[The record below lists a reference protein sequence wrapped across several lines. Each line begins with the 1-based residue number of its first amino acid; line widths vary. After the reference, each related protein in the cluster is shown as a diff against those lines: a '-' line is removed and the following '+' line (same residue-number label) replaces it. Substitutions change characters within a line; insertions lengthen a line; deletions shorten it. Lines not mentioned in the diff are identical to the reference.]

1 MQPPYENLVP
11 YFPLSYAAAAAQPP
25 NLNKVA
31 TKEGPSG
38 KWPPVDTGENT
49 VLLKMCVSLGQND
62 QDGSMMTVTFKV
74 LLSSELMLQNTRLGI
89 VLGQPL
95 SDWQEVRVE
104 MSEEAPEAK
113 IEDGRYR
120 LMVGDLCFPKQLVGT
135 IIPYKYVAVD
145 PDGGAKFE
153 YIHILGD
160 AYRTAN
166 RCLIVPDGQVGFTKY
181 DDVILCEGWDD
192 LFERLSKG
200 RFLATNY
207 MLPRLAEL
215 ANPQFDFA
223 AALDKFGA
231 VIRAHR
237 SDGARICINDCS
249 VNRFTSDPFYRGT
262 SPINSYVGSLFKIL
276 RKAVNNNSCDGEKVL
291 RSTVN
296 NSNRAKGT
304 LLRSAIYLCL
314 IVASKL
320 CSYQLSSE
328 DQLLIFEAFFVCADE
343 LEEESVLLS
352 SAEVKK
358 QVCDALQQLVKK
370 FVHQPLYQNAIN
382 DKKRGNWIAV
392 IPFIHRWD
400 PIRDS
405 GWLDLTDWKRQNQF
419 R

>member
-1 MQPPYENLVP
+1 M
-11 YFPLSYAAAAAQPP
+11 
-25 NLNKVA
+25 
-31 TKEGPSG
+31 
-38 KWPPVDTGENT
+38 
-49 VLLKMCVSLGQND
+49 
-62 QDGSMMTVTFKV
+62 
-74 LLSSELMLQNTRLGI
+74 
-89 VLGQPL
+89 
-95 SDWQEVRVE
+95 
-104 MSEEAPEAK
+104 
-113 IEDGRYR
+113 
-120 LMVGDLCFPKQLVGT
+120 
-135 IIPYKYVAVD
+135 
-145 PDGGAKFE
+145 
-153 YIHILGD
+153 
-160 AYRTAN
+160 
-166 RCLIVPDGQVGFTKY
+166 
-181 DDVILCEGWDD
+181 
-192 LFERLSKG
+192 
-200 RFLATNY
+200 
-207 MLPRLAEL
+207 
-215 ANPQFDFA
+215 
-223 AALDKFGA
+223 
-231 VIRAHR
+231 
-237 SDGARICINDCS
+237 
-249 VNRFTSDPFYRGT
+249 
-262 SPINSYVGSLFKIL
+262 
-276 RKAVNNNSCDGEKVL
+276 
-291 RSTVN
+291 N